1 MMNKQSL
8 WFVTLL
14 SLVLVLGV
22 YYVTMPNDLLKT
34 EKTKNVNSEVTVDV
48 EENDML
54 VALRVERDEEVATK
68 MDELELVLTNETSTA
83 DEKNNAFEELK
94 LLNLNIGKEEELE
107 ALILDTYKIKSY
119 VEINN
124 DQIKVVVN
132 SSEHDSKLA
141 NNIMR
146 TIQGEFNEKMYITI
160 KFESN

>member
-1 MMNKQSL
+1 MINKQSL

-14 SLVLVLGV
+14 SLVLVLGI

-34 EKTKNVNSEVTVDV
+34 EETKNVNSEVTVEV
-48 EENDML
+48 EESDML
-54 VALRVERDEEVATK
+54 VALRVERDEEVAAK
-68 MDELELVLTNETSTA
+68 MDELESVLTNETSTT

-107 ALILDTYKIKSY
+107 TLILDTYKIKSY

-141 NNIMR
+141 NDIMR
-146 TIQGEFNEKMYITI
+146 TIQGQFDEKMYITI
-160 KFESN
+160 KFETN

>member
-107 ALILDTYKIKSY
+107 TLILDTYKIKSY

-146 TIQGEFNEKMYITI
+146 TIQGEFDEKMYITI

>member
-1 MMNKQSL
+1 MINKQSL

-14 SLVLVLGV
+14 SLVLVLGI

-34 EKTKNVNSEVTVDV
+34 EETKNVNSEVTVDV
-48 EENDML
+48 EESDML

-68 MDELELVLTNETSTA
+68 MDELESVLTNETSTT
-83 DEKNNAFEELK
+83 DEKNNTFEELK

-107 ALILDTYKIKSY
+107 TLILDTYKIKSY

-141 NNIMR
+141 NDIMR
-146 TIQGEFNEKMYITI
+146 TIQGQFDEKMYITI
-160 KFESN
+160 KFETN

>member
-1 MMNKQSL
+1 MINKQSL

-14 SLVLVLGV
+14 SLVLVLGI

-34 EKTKNVNSEVTVDV
+34 EETKNVNSEVTVDV
-48 EENDML
+48 EESDML

-68 MDELELVLTNETSTA
+68 MDELESVLTNETSTT

-107 ALILDTYKIKSY
+107 TLILDTYKIKSY

-141 NNIMR
+141 NDIMR
-146 TIQGEFNEKMYITI
+146 TIQGKFDEKMYITI
-160 KFESN
+160 KFETN

>member
-1 MMNKQSL
+1 
-8 WFVTLL
+8 
-14 SLVLVLGV
+14 
-22 YYVTMPNDLLKT
+22 MPNDLLKT
-34 EKTKNVNSEVTVDV
+34 EETKNVNSEVTVDV
-48 EENDML
+48 EESDML

-68 MDELELVLTNETSTA
+68 MDELESVLTNETSTT

-107 ALILDTYKIKSY
+107 TLILDTYKIKSY

-141 NNIMR
+141 NDIMR
-146 TIQGEFNEKMYITI
+146 TIQGEFDEKMYITI
-160 KFESN
+160 KFETN

>member
-1 MMNKQSL
+1 MINKQSL

-34 EKTKNVNSEVTVDV
+34 EKTENVNSEVTIDV

-54 VALRVERDEEVATK
+54 VALRVERDEEVASK
-68 MDELELVLTNETSTA
+68 MDDLETILTSETSTT

-107 ALILDTYKIKSY
+107 TLILDTYKIKSY

-141 NNIMR
+141 NDIMR
-146 TIQGEFNEKMYITI
+146 TIQSKFDEKMYITI
-160 KFESN
+160 KFETN

>member
-1 MMNKQSL
+1 MINKQSL

-34 EKTKNVNSEVTVDV
+34 EETKNVNSEVTVNV
-48 EENDML
+48 EESDML

-68 MDELELVLTNETSTA
+68 MDELESVLTSETSTT

-107 ALILDTYKIKSY
+107 TLILDTYKIKSY

-141 NNIMR
+141 NDIMR
-146 TIQGEFNEKMYITI
+146 TIQGEFDEKMYITI
-160 KFESN
+160 KFETN

>member
-1 MMNKQSL
+1 MINKQSL

-34 EKTKNVNSEVTVDV
+34 EETKNVNSEVTVDV
-48 EENDML
+48 EESDML

-68 MDELELVLTNETSTA
+68 MDELESVLTNETSTT

-107 ALILDTYKIKSY
+107 TLILDTYKIKSY

-141 NNIMR
+141 NDIMR
-146 TIQGEFNEKMYITI
+146 TIQGEFDKKMYITI
-160 KFESN
+160 KFETN

>member
-1 MMNKQSL
+1 MINKQSL

-34 EKTKNVNSEVTVDV
+34 EETKNVNSEVTVDV
-48 EENDML
+48 EECDML

-68 MDELELVLTNETSTA
+68 MDELESVLTNETSTT
-83 DEKNNAFEELK
+83 DEKNNAFEQLK

-107 ALILDTYKIKSY
+107 TLILDTYKIKSY

-141 NNIMR
+141 NDIMR
-146 TIQGEFNEKMYITI
+146 TIQGEFDEKMYITI
-160 KFESN
+160 KFETN

>member
-1 MMNKQSL
+1 MINKQSL

-14 SLVLVLGV
+14 SLVLVLGI

-34 EKTKNVNSEVTVDV
+34 EETKNVNSEVTVDV
-48 EENDML
+48 EESDML

-68 MDELELVLTNETSTA
+68 MDELESVLTNETSTA

-107 ALILDTYKIKSY
+107 TLILDTYKIKSY

-141 NNIMR
+141 NDIMR
-146 TIQGEFNEKMYITI
+146 TIQGQFDEKMYITI
-160 KFESN
+160 KFETN

>member
-1 MMNKQSL
+1 MINKQSL

-14 SLVLVLGV
+14 SLVLVLGI

-34 EKTKNVNSEVTVDV
+34 EETKNVNSEVTVDV
-48 EENDML
+48 EESDML

-68 MDELELVLTNETSTA
+68 MDELESVLTNETSTT

-107 ALILDTYKIKSY
+107 TLILDTYKIKSY

-141 NNIMR
+141 NDILR
-146 TIQGEFNEKMYITI
+146 TIQGQFDEKMYITI
-160 KFESN
+160 KFETN

>member
-1 MMNKQSL
+1 MINKQSL

-34 EKTKNVNSEVTVDV
+34 EETKNVNSEVTVDV
-48 EENDML
+48 EESDML

-68 MDELELVLTNETSTA
+68 MDELESVLTSETSTT

-107 ALILDTYKIKSY
+107 TLILDTYKIKSY

-141 NNIMR
+141 NDIMR
-146 TIQGEFNEKMYITI
+146 TIQGEFDEKMYITI
-160 KFESN
+160 KFETN

>member
-1 MMNKQSL
+1 MINKQSL

-34 EKTKNVNSEVTVDV
+34 EETKNVNSEVTVDV
-48 EENDML
+48 EESDML

-68 MDELELVLTNETSTA
+68 MDELESVLTNETSTT

-107 ALILDTYKIKSY
+107 TLILDTYKIKSY

-141 NNIMR
+141 NDIMR
-146 TIQGEFNEKMYITI
+146 TIQGQFDEKMYITI
-160 KFESN
+160 KFETN

>member
-1 MMNKQSL
+1 MINKQSL

-22 YYVTMPNDLLKT
+22 YYLTMPNDLLKT
-34 EKTKNVNSEVTVDV
+34 EETKNVNSEVTVDV
-48 EENDML
+48 EESDML

-68 MDELELVLTNETSTA
+68 MDELESVLTNETSTT

-107 ALILDTYKIKSY
+107 TLILDTYKIKSY

-141 NNIMR
+141 NDIMR
-146 TIQGEFNEKMYITI
+146 TIQGEFDEKMYITI
-160 KFESN
+160 KFETN

>member
-1 MMNKQSL
+1 MINKQSL

-34 EKTKNVNSEVTVDV
+34 EETKNVNSEVTVDV
-48 EENDML
+48 EESDML

-68 MDELELVLTNETSTA
+68 MDELESILTNETSTT

-107 ALILDTYKIKSY
+107 TLILDTYKIKSY

-141 NNIMR
+141 NDIMR
-146 TIQGEFNEKMYITI
+146 TIQGEFDEKMYITI
-160 KFESN
+160 KFETN

>member
-1 MMNKQSL
+1 MINKQSL

-34 EKTKNVNSEVTVDV
+34 EETKNVNSEVTVNV
-48 EENDML
+48 EESDML

-68 MDELELVLTNETSTA
+68 MDELESVLTNETSTT

-107 ALILDTYKIKSY
+107 TLILDTYKIKSY

-141 NNIMR
+141 NDIMR
-146 TIQGEFNEKMYITI
+146 TIQGEFDEKMYITI
-160 KFESN
+160 KFETN

>member
-1 MMNKQSL
+1 MINKQSL

-14 SLVLVLGV
+14 SLVLVLGI

-34 EKTKNVNSEVTVDV
+34 EETKNVNSEVTVDV
-48 EENDML
+48 EESDML

-68 MDELELVLTNETSTA
+68 MDELESVLTNETSTT

-107 ALILDTYKIKSY
+107 TLILDTYKIKSY

-141 NNIMR
+141 NDIMR
-146 TIQGEFNEKMYITI
+146 TIQGQFDEKMYITI
-160 KFESN
+160 KFETN

>member
-1 MMNKQSL
+1 MINKQSL

-34 EKTKNVNSEVTVDV
+34 EETKNVNSEVTVDV
-48 EENDML
+48 EESDML

-68 MDELELVLTNETSTA
+68 MDELESVLTNETSTT

-107 ALILDTYKIKSY
+107 TLILDTYKIKSY

-141 NNIMR
+141 NDIMR
-146 TIQGEFNEKMYITI
+146 TIQGEFDEKMYITI

>member
-1 MMNKQSL
+1 MINKQSL

-34 EKTKNVNSEVTVDV
+34 EETKNVNSEVTVDV
-48 EENDML
+48 EESNML

-68 MDELELVLTNETSTA
+68 MDELESVLTNETSTT

-107 ALILDTYKIKSY
+107 TLILDTYKIKSY

-141 NNIMR
+141 NDIMR
-146 TIQGEFNEKMYITI
+146 TIQGEFDEKMYITI
-160 KFESN
+160 KFETN

>member
-1 MMNKQSL
+1 MINKQSL

-22 YYVTMPNDLLKT
+22 YYITMPNDLLKT
-34 EKTKNVNSEVTVDV
+34 EETKNVNSEVTVDV
-48 EENDML
+48 EESDML

-68 MDELELVLTNETSTA
+68 MDELESVLTNETSTT

-107 ALILDTYKIKSY
+107 TLILDTYKIKSY

-141 NNIMR
+141 NDIMR
-146 TIQGEFNEKMYITI
+146 TIQGEFDEKMYITI
-160 KFESN
+160 KFETN

>member
-1 MMNKQSL
+1 MINKQSL

-146 TIQGEFNEKMYITI
+146 TIQGEFDEKMYITI

>member
-1 MMNKQSL
+1 MINKQSL

-34 EKTKNVNSEVTVDV
+34 EETKNVNSEVTVDV
-48 EENDML
+48 EESDML

-68 MDELELVLTNETSTA
+68 MDELEAVLTNETSTT

-107 ALILDTYKIKSY
+107 TLILDTYKIKSY

-141 NNIMR
+141 NDIMR
-146 TIQGEFNEKMYITI
+146 TIQGEFDEKMYITI
-160 KFESN
+160 KFETN

>member
-1 MMNKQSL
+1 MINKQSL

-14 SLVLVLGV
+14 SLVLVLGI

-34 EKTKNVNSEVTVDV
+34 EETKNVNSEVTVEV
-48 EENDML
+48 EESDML

-68 MDELELVLTNETSTA
+68 MDELESVLTNETSTT

-107 ALILDTYKIKSY
+107 TLILDTYKIKSY

-141 NNIMR
+141 NDIMR
-146 TIQGEFNEKMYITI
+146 TIQGEFDEKMYITI
-160 KFESN
+160 KFETN